1 VSMVLALATPL
12 DAWPSGRIDRNG
24 WEV

>member
-1 VSMVLALATPL
+1 MVLALATPL